1 MMHYSAKQLYPACH
15 AIRPE
20 RKDFTRNAFERM
32 IWELYGK
39 VSRPFIT
46 RKQKYSGFVESVNK
60 YGKNLSIL
68 TDLELRQRIRALR
81 INLLKNGFADKIVAE
96 AFALIREISFRQIGM
111 RHYDVQIIGGWI
123 LLNGMIAEMSTG
135 EGKTLTAVLPAATA
149 ALAGIPVHVISVNDY
164 LVSRDAKL
172 MGPIYNELGLSHG
185 TVVQGMTI
193 PERRAAYLCDI
204 TYCTNNELTFDYL
217 KDVLTLG
224 VKSDPLSLQAEPLYG
239 KGVRLEKLLL
249 RGLHFA
255 IIDEV
260 DSVLIDEAR
269 TPLIISGSGED
280 PSGEVKSLHDAMSLL
295 QQLEIN
301 DDYTL
306 DYNHSM
312 VELTDAGKNKLLELT
327 SDMGVLWK
335 SQIRREEL
343 AKLALSATYLF
354 RKNEHY
360 LVRDGKVQI
369 IDQYTGR
376 LMPDR
381 SWERGLHQLIEI
393 KEGCELSERREALA
407 KISYQ
412 RFFRRFMRLSG
423 MTGTANE
430 VRDELWSVYELP
442 VTKVPTNKPVRRSY
456 YPSRIYLTDNEK
468 WNQVIARVKILNQQ
482 GRPVLIGTRSVAS
495 SERASELFTTER
507 LAHRVLNANQDQEE
521 ADIVSQAGQTGRITI
536 VTNMAGR
543 GTDIKLDDEA
553 LQSGGLHVII
563 TELHEAGRI
572 DRQLSGRCA
581 RQGEQG
587 SVEMILSLEDPLF
600 FSSAGGKFKYL
611 VAFLLRRKMALA
623 NWLGYRLVKRAQ
635 IKLERIHFQ
644 ARKDLLE
651 YDKQLN
657 KILSFSGS
665 AE

>member
-1 MMHYSAKQLYPACH
+1 MHYSAKQFYPANH

-20 RKDFTRNAFERM
+20 RKDASRNAFERV

-39 VSRPFIT
+39 ISRPFVT
-46 RKQKYSGFVESVNK
+46 RKQKYAGFVQGVNQ
-60 YGKNLSIL
+60 YGKNLTLL
-68 TDLELRQRIRALR
+68 TDQELRQRIQELR
-81 INLLKNGFADKIVAE
+81 KSLLKQGFIDKIVAE
-96 AFALIREISFRQIGM
+96 AFALIREISSRRIGM
-111 RHYDVQIIGGWI
+111 RHYDVQIIGGWV
-123 LLNGMIAEMSTG
+123 LLNGMIAEMNTG

-149 ALAGIPVHVISVNDY
+149 ALAGVPVHVISVNDY
-164 LVSRDAKL
+164 LVTRDAELLK
-172 MGPIYNELGLSHG
+172 PVYNELGLTVG
-185 TVVQGMTI
+185 TVVQGMSM
-193 PERRAAYLCDI
+193 PERRNAYLCDI

-224 VKSDPLSLQAEPLYG
+224 AKSDPLSLQAEPLYG
-239 KGVRLEKLLL
+239 KGARLEQLLL

-269 TPLIISGSGED
+269 TPLIISGGGEDASGEI
-280 PSGEVKSLHDAMSLL
+280 KSLHDAMSLL
-295 QQLEIN
+295 QQLEMD

-306 DYNHSM
+306 DYDRSM
-312 VELTDAGKNKLLELT
+312 VELTDAGKDKLIQLT

-393 KEGCELSERREALA
+393 KEECETSERRETLA

-430 VRDELWSVYELP
+430 VKDELWSVYELP
-442 VTKVPTNKPVRRSY
+442 VTKVPTHRPVRRSY
-456 YPSRIYLTDNEK
+456 YPNRIYLTDDEK
-468 WNQVIARVKILNQQ
+468 WSQVIDRVKILNQL

-495 SERASELFTTER
+495 SERASELFSNEG
-507 LAHRVLNANQDQEE
+507 LIHRVLNAKQDQEE
-521 ADIVSQAGQTGRITI
+521 ADIVSQAGQACRITI

-543 GTDIKLDDEA
+543 GTDIKLDEEVIEK
-553 LQSGGLHVII
+553 GGLHVII

-600 FSSAGGKFKYL
+600 FSSGSGLYKKL
-611 VAFLLRRKMALA
+611 VEILIARNMRLG
-623 NWLGYRLVKRAQ
+623 NWLGYRLVKYAQ
-635 IKLERIHFQ
+635 NKLERIHFQ

-657 KILSFSGS
+657 KQLSFSGS
-665 AE
+665 TE

>member
-1 MMHYSAKQLYPACH
+1 MHYSAKQFYPANH

-20 RKDFTRNAFERM
+20 RKDASRNAFERV

-39 VSRPFIT
+39 ISRPFVT
-46 RKQKYSGFVESVNK
+46 RKQKYAGFVQGVNQ
-60 YGKNLSIL
+60 YGKNLTLL
-68 TDLELRQRIRALR
+68 TDQELRQRIQELR
-81 INLLKNGFADKIVAE
+81 KSLLKQGFIDKIVAE
-96 AFALIREISFRQIGM
+96 AFALIREISSRRIGM
-111 RHYDVQIIGGWI
+111 RHYDVQIIGGWV
-123 LLNGMIAEMSTG
+123 LLNGMIAEMNTG

-149 ALAGIPVHVISVNDY
+149 ALAGVPVHVISVNDY
-164 LVSRDAKL
+164 LVTRDAELLK
-172 MGPIYNELGLSHG
+172 PVYNELGLTVG
-185 TVVQGMTI
+185 TVVQGMSM
-193 PERRAAYLCDI
+193 PERRNAYLCDI

-224 VKSDPLSLQAEPLYG
+224 AKSDPLSLQAEPLYG
-239 KGVRLEKLLL
+239 KGARLEQLLL

-269 TPLIISGSGED
+269 TPLIISGGGEDASGEI
-280 PSGEVKSLHDAMSLL
+280 KSLHDAMSLL
-295 QQLEIN
+295 QQLEMD

-306 DYNHSM
+306 DYDRSM
-312 VELTDAGKNKLLELT
+312 VELTDAGKDKLIQLT

-393 KEGCELSERREALA
+393 KEECETSERRETLA

-430 VRDELWSVYELP
+430 VKDELWSVYELP
-442 VTKVPTNKPVRRSY
+442 VTKVPTHRPVRRSY
-456 YPSRIYLTDNEK
+456 YPNRIYLTDDEK
-468 WNQVIARVKILNQQ
+468 WSQVIDRVKILNQL

-495 SERASELFTTER
+495 SERASELFSNEG
-507 LAHRVLNANQDQEE
+507 LIHRVLNAKQDQEE

-543 GTDIKLDDEA
+543 GTDIKLDEEVIEK
-553 LQSGGLHVII
+553 GGLHVII

-600 FSSAGGKFKYL
+600 FSSGSGLYKKL
-611 VAFLLRRKMALA
+611 VEILIARNMRLG
-623 NWLGYRLVKRAQ
+623 NWLGYRLVKYAQ
-635 IKLERIHFQ
+635 NKLERIHFQ

-657 KILSFSGS
+657 KQLSFSGS
-665 AE
+665 TE